1 MRFSPVGVIVLSVRI
16 DTGGTEMHLGIN
28 NLRNG
33 VIVLFVQIDTVAH
46 ENLNRINNLR
56 I

>member
-33 VIVLFVQIDTVAH
+33 VIGVDLFSVQKVTI
-46 ENLNRINNLR
+46 
-56 I
+56 